1 MNAENIIEQML
12 KKVQALK
19 SYRCVMDLYGYEK
32 GKKEARQ
39 LYLYRAPGDIRIEQ
53 IGLFQTG
60 SVVVVR
66 SDGRVRARGGGL
78 LSPFKVDLDK
88 NSKQLIGITGDS
100 AVGSDW
106 QSILLRTKRDWSFV
120 VKAEYKPVIMMS
132 LDLSGAYQIDTL
144 LKNQPFDQARLILRE
159 DGPILLL
166 ERFKNKKL
174 INRVEWNNI
183 ELNPEVRDSDFEL

>member
-1 MNAENIIEQML
+1 MNAENVIEGAL
-12 KKVQALK
+12 KKVQAMR
-19 SYRCVMDLYGYEK
+19 SYRCVMDLYSWEK
-32 GKKEARQ
+32 SKKEARQ

-66 SDGRVRARGGGL
+66 SNDKVRARGGGY
-78 LSPFKVDLDK
+78 LSSFKVDLDR
-88 NSKQLIGITGDS
+88 NSKLLIGITGDS

-106 QSILLRTKRDWSFV
+106 QSILLKTQKTWPSV
-120 VKAEYKPVIMMS
+120 VKADYKPVIMMN
-132 LDLSGAYQIDTL
+132 LFGGYEIVTL

-174 INRVEWNNI
+174 INRIEWNKI
-183 ELNPEVRDSDFEL
+183 ELNPEVKDADFEL

>member
-1 MNAENIIEQML
+1 MNAENVIDQAL

-19 SYRCVMDLYGYEK
+19 SYRCVMDLYSWEK

-39 LYLYRAPGDIRIEQ
+39 LYLYRTPGDIRIEQ

-66 SDGRVRARGGGL
+66 SSNGKVRARGGGY
-78 LSPFKVDLDK
+78 LSSFKIDLRKD
-88 NSKQLIGITGDS
+88 SKFIIGITGDS

-106 QSILLRTKRDWSFV
+106 QNILLRTKKDWPYV
-120 VKAEYKPVIMMS
+120 VKADYKPVIMMN
-132 LDLSGAYQIDTL
+132 LSGGYEVIAL

-166 ERFKNKKL
+166 ERSKNKKL
-174 INRVEWNNI
+174 MNRIEWNNI
-183 ELNPEVRDSDFEL
+183 ELNPEVRDADFDL